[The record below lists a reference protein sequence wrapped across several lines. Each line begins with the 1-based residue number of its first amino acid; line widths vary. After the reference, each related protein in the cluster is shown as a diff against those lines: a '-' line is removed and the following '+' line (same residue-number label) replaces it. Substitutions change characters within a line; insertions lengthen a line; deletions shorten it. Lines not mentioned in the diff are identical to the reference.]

1 MFTFCLAR
9 RVVIIC
15 GKSVD
20 ITLHF
25 TLGNTLSV
33 WNRLNSL
40 CRRIAGRDRR
50 ILQNVMRKC
59 RNQRIIRMWRR
70 TVPYKRCIRTDHS
83 LATKHT
89 RRCLSLRIHRWGAAV
104 SALAICV
111 CVRVWCVC
119 VDVCGHICVW
129 STHDARG
136 MYQKVIGM
144 ALKINPKYIGLIVG
158 CRLSMGFA
166 LQLKFYKCWW
176 FQTQLW
182 KYKRHILDQILAA
195 RAVCVWVMLLWLVV
209 FSIYVDVN
217 LYMAKKHHVCDIFW
231 SYDLHTYKHSIAAHH
246 HHCAKPHGAHCER
259 VCVCVCAYMNGV
271 PRWATNL
278 CLLSV
283 APVE

>member
-111 CVRVWCVC
+111 CVRMWCVC

-144 ALKINPKYIGLIVG
+144 ALKINQKYIGLIVC

-217 LYMAKKHHVCDIFW
+217 LYMAKA
-231 SYDLHTYKHSIAAHH
+231 S
-246 HHCAKPHGAHCER
+246 R
-259 VCVCVCAYMNGV
+259 VRYILVIWLTHIQAQYRSTPPPLRQTTRRTLWTCVCVCAYMNGV
-271 PRWATNL
+271 PRWAKNL

-283 APVE
+283 APLE